1 VGRIGS
7 PTSSVGLDL
16 MSNYSAS
23 AFENDP
29 NTPWYKAL
37 SNIPKGSTVLDFGC
51 SSGNFGEVLIKEKD
65 CTVDGVEPYM
75 PDAKIAATKL
85 RSVYT
90 NDIEKE
96 DDDFLEANYD
106 VIYFGDV
113 IEHLIEPIKVLKK
126 VKKHLNREG
135 VVIFS
140 IPNMAHMSVR
150 LSLLKGN
157 YEHGDTGLL
166 DKTHLHFYDRNEIA
180 RVFAEAGYKISKLDY
195 VNRDIPRDV
204 LKAELNKIG
213 LKPTKEFL
221 DSTKTVE
228 ASAYQFVGVAR
239 PSAKPVRVKR
249 PSPSPAINEF
259 ERHIDYVKAV
269 HKAQIKA
276 HKDRIEELARENSE
290 LKQQNQQ
297 LRGKIIT
304 LRKLLSKIRNV
315 ARRDRV

>member
-1 VGRIGS
+1 
-7 PTSSVGLDL
+7 
-16 MSNYSAS
+16 MSNYSS
-23 AFENDP
+23 SEFENDP

-37 SNIPKGSTVLDFGC
+37 SNIPDGATVLDFGC
-51 SSGNFGEVLIKEKD
+51 SSGNFGEVLVKTKGCI
-65 CTVDGVEPYM
+65 VDGIEPYEA
-75 PDAKIAATKL
+75 DAKIAATKL
-85 RSVYT
+85 RKVYT
-90 NDIEKE
+90 NNIEKE
-96 DDDFLEANYD
+96 DTDFLESDYD

-113 IEHLIEPIKVLKK
+113 IEHLVEPVKVLKK
-126 VKKHLNREG
+126 IKKHLKNGG
-135 VVIFS
+135 VIIFS

-157 YEHGDTGLL
+157 YKHGDTGLL
-166 DKTHLHFYDRNEIA
+166 DKTHLHFYDRDEIT
-180 RVFAEAGYKISKLDY
+180 RVFAEAGFNISKMDY
-195 VNRDIPRDV
+195 VKRDIPRDV
-204 LKAELNKIG
+204 LKEELNKIG
-213 LKPTKEFL
+213 LTASRGFL
-221 DSTKTVE
+221 DSSKSVD

-259 ERHIDYVKAV
+259 ERHIDYVKTV

-297 LRGKIIT
+297 LRGKIMT

-315 ARRDRV
+315 ARREKV